1 MAMVSPSILSADFA
15 NLESEMKRLEELGAD
30 WAHVDVMDGHFVPN
44 MSIGAVVVKAISKVS
59 KLPLDVHL
67 MISDPDFYLDD
78 FIKAGSHI
86 ITIHEECDSDVEKVL
101 KRIRA
106 AGVKAALSI
115 KPKTPVSVLEK
126 YIDLLDMV
134 LIMTVEPGFGGQ
146 KFIDDCLPKIA
157 EARKLIDEKNPSC
170 LLEIDG
176 GVTCENVEAAKAAGA
191 NVIVAGSS
199 VFGAPD
205 MKKAIELLGK

>member
-59 KLPLDVHL
+59 TLPLDVHL

-157 EARKLIDEKNPSC
+157 EARKLIDAKNPSC

-199 VFGAPD
+199 VFGTPD
-205 MKKAIELLGK
+205 IKKAIELLGK

>member
-1 MAMVSPSILSADFA
+1 MIKVSPSILSADFA
-15 NLESEMKRLEELGAD
+15 NLERDMKRLEEAGAH

-44 MSIGAVVVKAISKVS
+44 ISIGAPVVKAISKVS
-59 KLPLDVHL
+59 DLPLDVHL
-67 MISDPDFYLDD
+67 MISDPAFYLDD
-78 FIKAGSHI
+78 FIKAEAYA
-86 ITIHEECDSDVEKVL
+86 ITIHEECDSDIRETL
-101 KRIRA
+101 RRIRE
-106 AGVKAALSI
+106 AGVLAALSI

-146 KFIDDCLPKIA
+146 KFIEECLPKIS
-157 EARKLIDEKNPSC
+157 EARALIDAKNPSC

-176 GVTCENVEAAKAAGA
+176 GVTTENVERAKLAGA

-205 MKKAIELLGK
+205 MKEAITLLGK